1 MYSLTKVIN
10 SIISNYIM
18 VIRTATKEDLGK
30 IIEIEKLSFPNPWG
44 YNYFNAA
51 LKDLL
56 IVYEDEETK
65 KVVGYL
71 IAVCCKHN
79 KAIIMKLAVHPEY
92 RGRGI
97 ATKLLKAILEM
108 LKERDIE
115 AVEIDVDMVNK
126 GAIELYER
134 VGFKIARTIP
144 MNSEDESF
152 YTMKLKLSKS

>member
-1 MYSLTKVIN
+1 
-10 SIISNYIM
+10 M
-18 VIRTATKEDLGK
+18 VVRTATKKDLDE
-30 IIEIEKLSFPNPWG
+30 IIEIERLSFPNPWD
-44 YNYFNAA
+44 YSYFNAA

-56 IVYEDEETK
+56 IVYEDDGTK

-71 IAVCCKHN
+71 IAVCCKQN
-79 KAIIMKLAVHPEY
+79 RALIMKVAVHPKY
-92 RGRGI
+92 RSKGI

-108 LKERDIE
+108 LKDMGIE
-115 AVEIDVDMVNK
+115 EVEIDVDMVNR

-152 YTMKLKLSKS
+152 YTMKLKLAKS